1 MLESITSIA
10 PQYTANPIEMYRDNE
25 LFYRPY
31 VLRMP
36 NVGPT
41 FQFERQQVP
50 FTEVKVVFC
59 PLQNHSFYFA
69 IGSESV
75 GCT

>member
-1 MLESITSIA
+1 
-10 PQYTANPIEMYRDNE
+10 MYRDNE

-36 NVGPT
+36 DLGPT
-41 FQFERQQVP
+41 LQFERQQVP

-59 PLQNHSFYFA
+59 LLQKRSLYFA
-69 IGSESV
+69 IGSESDDV